1 MKNEKLKFYSPSFWA
16 EEMSPE
22 VYRTFGERIV
32 PILNSE
38 VLPEVY
44 NEVQDKLDDIS
55 ADWCERK
62 VYHRGFLRCEN
73 DIWFSIHIQI
83 HNQDELE
90 KPKVSVFAILP
101 FVGNTPFVL
110 RVYIDPL
117 MQSQLDVYT
126 PHFFRQ
132 YASRAERFSEEARKL
147 ARELKQFKVY
157 ENSNKKRLEEKSMKP
172 LHFFIGLF
180 LAQNWF
186 FLKTDNEKVFSYENQ
201 EKYNTR
207 EQWALV
213 ASDSVIYGETKR
225 EDNYP
230 FTLNIFLT
238 CVDYSMLGDDQKY
251 ILLPLKEDLEKK
263 YMSHIFK

>member
-16 EEMSPE
+16 EEVSPE

-55 ADWCERK
+55 ADWCKRK

-132 YASRAERFSEEARKL
+132 YASRAERFSEEVRKL